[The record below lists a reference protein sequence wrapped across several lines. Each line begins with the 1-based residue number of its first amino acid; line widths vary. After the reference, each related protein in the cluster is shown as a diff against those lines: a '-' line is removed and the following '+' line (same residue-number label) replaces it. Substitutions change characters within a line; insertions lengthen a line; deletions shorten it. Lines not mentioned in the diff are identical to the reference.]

1 MATDLHIIDEE
12 HAVLMAAMADLLFDD
27 KRNKEELCVKF
38 RKILDDLRTH
48 FDDEEEIMNDIEY
61 FRISNHKEVHRTFLE
76 TAEKLYSQAI
86 TSDCRSDI
94 IDLISILD
102 KYSSAHFEIA
112 DMAVK
117 FHLMTLPQ

>member
-12 HAVLMAAMADLLFDD
+12 HAVLMAAMADLLLDD
-27 KRNKEELCVKF
+27 KSNNEELCTKF
-38 RKILDDLRTH
+38 RKILDDLHSH
-48 FDDEEEIMNDIEY
+48 FVDEEEIMNDIEY